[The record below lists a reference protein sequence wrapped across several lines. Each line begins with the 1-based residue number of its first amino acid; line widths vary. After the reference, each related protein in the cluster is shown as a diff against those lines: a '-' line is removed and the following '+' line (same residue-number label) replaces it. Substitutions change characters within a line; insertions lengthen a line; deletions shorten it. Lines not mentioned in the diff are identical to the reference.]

1 MAEDSIISVIVPVYN
16 AERYLRECVE
26 SILAQSYTAYELIL
40 VDDGSTDSSAS
51 ICDEYSSKDERV
63 VTLHGENKGVS
74 AARKRGYNES
84 SGKYICFVDADDTI
98 SMHYL
103 NWCKESLD
111 NKDVDIIC
119 LGLNDDIFSGDE
131 YARRLLKNQLPWF
144 LHHKCFKRDVFQ
156 GDVLNVP
163 SKFFIG
169 EDLIVNIRLSQY
181 VRKVKCISYQ
191 GYNYRVHENSITHV
205 CRVDLKYEE
214 DFIEEVSRSLSP
226 ILCSCYDELWLFK
239 LQYIRRMIQA
249 RNGIKRGSE
258 WVQETLNYR
267 GNVRIGFSERI
278 VLLVPDF
285 KLCYI
290 ILMLKEWIV
299 KAMRCLSIQ
308 SF

>member
-1 MAEDSIISVIVPVYN
+1 MKASQKKEKKEKDKKEIEVHIIDKTTDETPKKQKGPIRGILGFDEEFDQEELMNQAFSN
-16 AERYLRECVE
+16 AG
-26 SILAQSYTAYELIL
+26 A
-40 VDDGSTDSSAS
+40 
-51 ICDEYSSKDERV
+51 
-63 VTLHGENKGVS
+63 
-74 AARKRGYNES
+74 
-84 SGKYICFVDADDTI
+84 
-98 SMHYL
+98 
-103 NWCKESLD
+103 
-111 NKDVDIIC
+111 
-119 LGLNDDIFSGDE
+119 
-131 YARRLLKNQLPWF
+131 
-144 LHHKCFKRDVFQ
+144 
-156 GDVLNVP
+156 
-163 SKFFIG
+163 
-169 EDLIVNIRLSQY
+169 
-181 VRKVKCISYQ
+181 
-191 GYNYRVHENSITHV
+191 
-205 CRVDLKYEE
+205 EE

>member
-1 MAEDSIISVIVPVYN
+1 MAENPIISVIVPIYN
-16 AERYLRECVE
+16 AERYLRECIE
-26 SILAQSYTAYELIL
+26 SILSQSFTDFELIL

-84 SGKYICFVDADDTI
+84 SSTYICFVDADDTI
-98 SMHYL
+98 SSAYL

-111 NKDVDIIC
+111 NEDVDIVC
-119 LGLNDDIFSGDE
+119 LGLNDDCFSGEE
-131 YARRLLKNQLPWF
+131 YARRLLKNQIPWF
-144 LHHKCFKRDVFQ
+144 LHHKCFRRDVFQ
-156 GDVLNVP
+156 GDVLNVL

-169 EDLIVNIRLSQY
+169 EDLIVNIRFSQY

-205 CRVDLKYEE
+205 CKVDIKYEE

-249 RNGIKRGSE
+249 RNGISRDCE
-258 WVQETLNYR
+258 WVRETLNYK
-267 GNVRIGFSERI
+267 GNVRLGLNERI
-278 VLLVPDF
+278 VLIIPNF

-290 ILMLKEWIV
+290 ILMVKEWLA
-299 KAMRCLSIQ
+299 KLKRYLLHQ
-308 SF
+308 HK